1 MALWTLAL
9 VMGALG
15 GLACGGS
22 LKNLAATRFRALP
35 LLVLAV
41 TLEAVLG
48 LAPGAA
54 RGLLAAVACTAV
66 AGWCVSNGLRHPLR
80 SAGQYL
86 TGLGVMLNGLVIG
99 LNAGMPV
106 SRAALQAAGLP
117 KMMDPSRGDLYKHT
131 VMSGHTRLGLLGDV
145 VPFHVFHTVLS
156 AGDLVMLAGLAA
168 LAWTATKASGPVGK
182 VRLANLASRASLGA
196 VAPDGA

>member
-9 VMGALG
+9 VMGAVG

-22 LKNLAATRFRALP
+22 LRNLATSRFRALP
-35 LLVLAV
+35 LLVMAV
-41 TLEAVLG
+41 ALEAVLG
-48 LAPGAA
+48 LAPPEA
-54 RGLLAAVACTAV
+54 RGLLAALACTAV
-66 AGWCVSNGLRHPLR
+66 AGWCLANGLRHPLR

-117 KMMDPSRGDLYKHT
+117 KMMDVARGDFYKHT
-131 VMSGHTRLGLLGDV
+131 AMSGHTRLGLLGDV
-145 VPFHVFHTVLS
+145 VPFHIFHTVLS

-168 LAWTATKASGPVGK
+168 LAWTATKATGPVGK
-182 VRLANLASRASLGA
+182 VRLANLASRAPSGA
-196 VAPDGA
+196 VATEGA